1 MSSTIDQ
8 KVVEMRFD
16 NRQFESNVSTT
27 MSTLDKLKQKLNLTG
42 AAKGFDDIGRAAKNV
57 DMSGLGRGV
66 EQVGLKFNAMYTI
79 ADQALRNITNR
90 VQQTAERMVKALTID
105 PVKTGF
111 QEYET
116 QIKATQT
123 ILANTKSKGS
133 TIDDVNKALEELN
146 RYADLTI
153 YNFTEMTRNIGTF
166 TAAGIDLETSVSA
179 IQGIANLAAV
189 SGSTSQQASTAM
201 YQLSQALAAGTI
213 RLMDWNSVVN
223 AGMGGE
229 IFQNALKQTS
239 KELNTGAE
247 AAIKAKGSFR
257 ESLSAGWLTA
267 EVLTNTLKKFTTS
280 GANEYVAKYI
290 EQSPEVVE
298 AALKEA
304 EATYDEAEAIEK
316 ASEALA
322 NKYGKNKDEIKQALE
337 FAKTAED
344 AATKVKT
351 FTQLW
356 DVLKEAAQS
365 GWAMTWKMLVGDFE
379 QAKNLITPIADTMVN
394 FINKISDARNAVIQ
408 SAFAMKL
415 TALLDAVK
423 NGVQPIKDAA
433 DSVKEVTKS
442 VEDYANVVNEI
453 IRGNWGNG
461 QARWNKLTEAGYDW
475 AHAQNLVN
483 EKLGSSVRHA
493 TDYAEAQE
501 GITESQ
507 DKVNQSTNDYI
518 AELTKLSDA
527 ELKNLGYIDEQIEAL
542 RRLADMAERTG
553 IPIEEFLEKIDQIDG
568 RFLFINSFKNL
579 ADSFVDVGKVF
590 AKAWQTIFPP
600 KSTEEKAESLFNIL
614 ASMYGFTKK
623 LSEIFA
629 YTVEYETFTKDG
641 EKVTKTM
648 TVFTETGLKLLRT
661 LKGIFSV
668 IDLITTVVGGGLKF
682 ALQVAS
688 SVLEYFHLD
697 ILDVTAAIG
706 DALVAFN
713 EWFQGIF
720 NISDGISVI
729 IPIIIELGQAIWDW
743 FASLKESEGVQKLI
757 GSFTKLFEFFRAKGL
772 SGVLEAIATA
782 FVDIAETIKEV
793 TGIDFVSIGTFI
805 FEGLKEGLLVGGKS
819 VLEFIASMATMLIDK
834 FCELLGIHS
843 PSTVFMELGKFIIDG
858 LNLGLKEG
866 IGVAPETIK
875 AIVSKCI
882 EIVRNIDWSR
892 LFAIGATVT
901 GLLIIKRIGDTIDRF
916 TKILQNF
923 SAPFAGIGQV
933 LNSMSRVVKSFE
945 KITKAA
951 AFNINMKAIK
961 HLAISLAILTGC
973 IIAIVKIAG
982 DDYEKLTVAYTTIA
996 GLAGVLVLLAFAMS
1010 KLSDASVSWEKGKG
1024 LNINGIRSSLLSIGL
1039 AIGVLAVSVKLIGDM
1054 DKDASIRG
1062 FFAVINMLGAILV
1075 LMTAFV
1081 GVTQVFKMLT
1091 KSDISEN
1098 ISKVGSMMLKLSI
1111 ALLLMAGVCKLAGKL
1126 SPDDMTNGL
1135 KFLVAV
1141 GVFVGVLTAIGKS
1154 SGNNIGKVGTMM
1166 RKLVVSMALMVGIC
1180 KLAAKLKVSEMIK
1193 GGIFAFAIG
1202 KFVKTLVNVTKI
1214 GKKQQIAKLGGLL
1227 VAISAS
1233 MALMVGVCKL
1243 VAKLTPDEMI
1253 KGGLFVL
1260 AFTGFVWAL
1269 VKVTTI
1275 ASDKQIAKV
1284 SATILAISLAVGI
1297 LALVSMAISFLSFK
1311 DIAKGI
1317 FAIGVLGATMALMIR
1332 SLKGAQNVTSS
1343 LIAMTAAMTL
1353 MAIAAASISVIPE
1366 KDLRRATAC
1375 MAILMSAFALMT
1387 KSVGAFKKVNH
1398 IVGPLITLTV
1408 VVGLLAAILWG
1419 LSVLDVKA
1427 SLENAGSLAILMA
1440 TMAGVLFA
1448 IKKMN
1453 ITDVESAAKGIGLLT
1468 GMIIPMLTFVYVLK
1482 QMNGL
1487 ETSAKNVVVLAGLM
1501 YAMTGIIA
1509 AMSAIGKFLLTDK
1522 KAMEGMALGI
1532 IALIAIFVPMLLFV
1546 NILSKL
1552 SGIAVATDNVLALI
1566 GLMYAMTGLIAILA
1580 VIGALIGSAGPVAA
1594 IGAGGGI
1601 VAGIVALCAMWIP
1614 MAIFINILKKLEGID
1629 VAKDNVTCLV
1639 GLMYAM
1645 TGLIAILGV
1654 VGWGII
1660 GALLGMASLYIL
1672 GKTMGGFID
1681 IIKRVSGV
1689 DMASENVIM
1698 LMDMMSLMTKLLMQL
1713 AIIGPFALVGLV
1725 ALGALILMIAGVA
1738 AVAVAVGALFELCPQ
1753 LQDFLNTGLPVLEQL
1768 AEGMG
1773 RMIGKFIGAI
1783 GEELGDSLI
1792 KIGDD
1797 IVVFAG
1803 KIKEASEI
1811 SGGIDGSKFQG
1822 IRDMVDILGD
1832 IGWTTFGTTVSDF
1845 LTTGGS
1851 SLERFAS
1858 DGKKLFQA
1866 LKEIGGEAEGFTFPE
1881 NFSAKS
1887 VITLID
1893 AIKAVSWAMADVSIA
1908 DLFATSKNEEGA
1920 KEGAMEKF
1928 KNDGVKFFEAMKD
1941 IGDAAKDFSFPA
1953 DFNFGGLST
1962 LLEALKDVANRM
1974 IGMSISDIFSKIVGD
1989 GGTIEKFKK
1998 DGIDF
2003 FKAMTDIGLVAK
2015 NFTFTD
2021 DFDVKGGLK
2030 KLFAV
2035 LESVADYT
2043 KGATWDSFL
2052 TTGGSTID
2060 RFKTDGLGLFAALQ
2074 EISNSYSGISLS
2086 SINIADTAIGKI
2098 RGIIDRL
2105 KNVDYSGVAEF
2116 TGIGFMQGGIGAD
2129 GPMHDIGVALKDFG
2143 DQVAW
2148 INISAVE
2155 TSVKAADDIVSII
2168 YRLAGL
2174 DSSGVALF
2182 NPKPV
2187 GEKIK
2192 AYSDS
2197 VLEIR
2202 PSSISSSI
2210 SAANSIVDF
2219 IASLASLNVSG
2230 VLPFRDAIANLSYIP
2245 LDGFVESFNGISSG
2259 LIDVGQSLID
2269 ELSGGIKSA
2278 QGLLVSA
2285 AASAMNRM
2293 IEAIESKTEIFK
2305 NAGMMLAT
2313 KFSSGISTKYSTIRS
2328 MIGNGLS
2335 ELSSTINGY
2344 YDSFYSAGS
2353 YVAIGF
2359 ANGISENSYQA
2370 VATASAMALAAK
2382 NAAEEALGINSP
2394 SKVFYQIGDYVG
2406 QGFTNALGDYDAKTF
2421 EAGASMA
2428 DYARKGLSN
2437 AISRIN
2443 DVIGSDM
2450 DTQPTIRPVLDLSN
2464 VQTGAAAINGLF
2476 SNGVSVGAMSNV
2488 RSISSIMAGRNQNGS
2503 NADVISAINR
2513 LNDSLANAG
2522 GDTYSINGITYDDG
2536 SNISTAIKD
2545 IVREARMERRR

>member
-123 ILANTKSKGS
+123 ILANTESKGS
-133 TIDDVNKALEELN
+133 TIEDVNKALEELN

-229 IFQNALKQTS
+229 IFQNALKKTS

-257 ESLSAGWLTA
+257 ESLSSGWLTA

-280 GANEYVAKYI
+280 GANEYVAEYI
-290 EQSPEVVE
+290 GQSPEVVE
-298 AALKEA
+298 AALA
-304 EATYDEAEAIEK
+304 EADAIYKEEEAVSK
-316 ASEALA
+316 AAEALA
-322 NKYGKNKDEIKQALE
+322 KKYGKNQDEIEQVLKLAR
-337 FAKTAED
+337 TAEN
-344 AATKVKT
+344 AATEVKT

-365 GWAMTWKMLVGDFE
+365 GWAMTWKLLVGDFK
-379 QAKNLITPIADTMVN
+379 QAKNLITPIADTLVN
-394 FINKISDARNAVIQ
+394 FINKLSDARNAVIQ

-442 VEDYANVVNEI
+442 VEEYANIVNEI

-493 TDYAEAQE
+493 TDYTEAQE

-507 DKVNQSTNDYI
+507 GKVNQSTNDYI
-518 AELTKLSDA
+518 VELTKLSDA
-527 ELKNLGYIDEQIEAL
+527 ELKSLDYTDDQIGAL
-542 RRLADMAERTG
+542 RLLADTAERTG

-579 ADSFVDVGKVF
+579 ADAFVDVGKVF

-600 KSTEEKAESLFNIL
+600 KSTEEKAESLFNVL
-614 ASMYGFTKK
+614 ASMHGFTKK

-661 LKGIFSV
+661 LNGIFSV

-682 ALQVAS
+682 ALQVVS
-688 SVLEYFHLD
+688 GVLEYFHLD
-697 ILDVTAAIG
+697 ILDVTAVIG

-720 NISDGISVI
+720 NVSDGIAAI

-757 GSFTKLFEFFRAKGL
+757 GSFTKLFEFFRTKGL

-782 FVDIAETIKEV
+782 FVDIAETIKEA

-805 FEGLKEGLLVGGKS
+805 FEGLREGLLVGGKN

-866 IGVAPETIK
+866 IGIAPETIK
-875 AIVSKCI
+875 TIVSKCI

-1054 DKDASIRG
+1054 DKDASVRG

-1075 LMTAFV
+1075 LMTTFV

-1111 ALLLMAGVCKLAGKL
+1111 ALLLMVGVCKLAGKL

-1166 RKLVVSMALMVGIC
+1166 RKLVIPMALMVGIC

-1202 KFVKTLVNVTKI
+1202 KFVKILVNVTKI

-1275 ASDKQIAKV
+1275 TSDKQIAKV
-1284 SATILAISLAVGI
+1284 SATILAISVAVGL

-1311 DIAKGI
+1311 DIAKGV
-1317 FAIGVLGATMALMIR
+1317 FAIIVLGATMALMIS

-1343 LIAMTAAMTL
+1343 LIAITAAMTA

-1387 KSVGAFKKVNH
+1387 KSVGAFKKVKH
-1398 IVGPLITLTV
+1398 IVGPLITLTS

-1419 LSVLDVKA
+1419 LSVLNVKA

-1440 TMAGVLFA
+1440 AMAGVLFA

-1453 ITDVESAAKGIGLLT
+1453 IDAMKPALKGIILLAA
-1468 GMIIPMLTFVYVLK
+1468 MWLPMLTMVDILR

-1487 ETSAKNVVVLAGLM
+1487 EVSIKNAIALAGLTAAMSGVLKILSIIGKADFFDTGKGILLLTAMWLPMLTMVDILTKLKDVTVAWTNVLALTGLM
-1501 YAMTGIIA
+1501 YAMTGLV
-1509 AMSAIGKFLLTDK
+1509 AIFVALGNLLIGP
-1522 KAMEGMALGI
+1522 AIVGVALGI
-1532 IALIAIFVPMLLFV
+1532 VALTAMWVPMWAFI
-1546 NILSKL
+1546 NILKRL
-1552 SGIAVATDNVLALI
+1552 EGIDVAKDNVWSLI
-1566 GLMYAMTGLIAILA
+1566 GLMYAMTGLVAILS
-1580 VIGALIGSAGPVAA
+1580 VIGW
-1594 IGAGGGI
+1594 GI
-1601 VAGIVALCAMWIP
+1601 VGAALGIISLTAMWIP
-1614 MAIFINILKKLEGID
+1614 MA
-1629 VAKDNVTCLV
+1629 A
-1639 GLMYAM
+1639 
-1645 TGLIAILGV
+1645 
-1654 VGWGII
+1654 
-1660 GALLGMASLYIL
+1660 
-1672 GKTMGGFID
+1672 FID
-1681 IIKRVSGV
+1681 IVKRVSGV
-1689 DMASENVIM
+1689 DMASDNVIM

-1713 AIIGPFALVGLV
+1713 SLVGPLALVGII
-1725 ALGALILMIAGVA
+1725 ALTGLIIMMGVIAVLATAIGALLDSK
-1738 AVAVAVGALFELCPQ
+1738 PQ

-1768 AEGMG
+1768 AESLG

-1908 DLFATSKNEEGA
+1908 DLFATSKNEEGV

-2003 FKAMTDIGLVAK
+2003 FSAMHDIGLVADD
-2015 NFTFTD
+2015 FTFTD

-2105 KNVDYSGVAEF
+2105 KNIDYSGVAEF

-2259 LIDVGQSLID
+2259 LMDVGQNLID
-2269 ELSGGIKSA
+2269 ELSGGVKSA

-2285 AASAMNRM
+2285 AASAMNGM
-2293 IEAIESKTEIFK
+2293 IETIESKTEIFK
-2305 NAGMMLAT
+2305 NAGMTLAT
-2313 KFSSGISTKYSTIRS
+2313 KFSSGISTKYSTILS

-2443 DVIGSDM
+2443 DAISSDM
-2450 DTQPTIRPVLDLSN
+2450 DTQPTICPVLDLSN

-2488 RSISSIMAGRNQNGS
+2488 RSISSIMAVRNQNGS

>member
-239 KELNTGAE
+239 EELNTGAE

-298 AALKEA
+298 ATLKEA
-304 EATYDEAEAIEK
+304 EAAYGEAEAIEK

-394 FINKISDARNAVIQ
+394 FINKISDARNDVIQ
-408 SAFAMKL
+408 SAFAMKF

-423 NGVQPIKDAA
+423 NGVQPIKEAA
-433 DSVKEVTKS
+433 DSLKEVTKS

-493 TDYAEAQE
+493 TDYKEAQE

-507 DKVNQSTNDYI
+507 EVVNKNANAYI
-518 AELTKLSDA
+518 AALTRLSA
-527 ELKNLGYIDEQIEAL
+527 EELKALGYSDEQIMAFHLLAEA
-542 RRLADMAERTG
+542 AEKTG
-553 IPIEEFLEKIDQIDG
+553 IPLSEFIENIDQIDG
-568 RFLFINSFKNL
+568 RYLFINTFKNL
-579 ADSFVDVGKVF
+579 ADSIIDVGR
-590 AKAWQTIFPP
+590 AIGAAWTAIFPP
-600 KSTEEKAESLFNIL
+600 RSVDEKAESLFNIV
-614 ASMYGFTKK
+614 AAMHKYTRS
-623 LSEIFA
+623 LSESL
-629 YTVEYETFTKDG
+629 YVNGEFTN
-641 EKVTKTM
+641 
-648 TVFTETGLKLLRT
+648 TGDKLVRT
-661 LKGIFSV
+661 LKGIFAIV
-668 IDLITTVVGGGLKF
+668 DLITTAVGGGLKF
-682 ALQVAS
+682 ALQVVS

-697 ILDVTAAIG
+697 ILDVTAVIG

-720 NISDGISVI
+720 NVSDGIAAI

-757 GSFTKLFEFFRAKGL
+757 GSFTKLFEFFRTKGL

-866 IGVAPETIK
+866 IGIAPETIK
-875 AIVSKCI
+875 TIVSKCI

-892 LFAIGATVT
+892 LFAIGATIT

-982 DDYEKLTVAYTTIA
+982 DDYEKLMVAYTTIA

-1039 AIGVLAVSVKLIGDM
+1039 AIGVLAISVKLIGDM
-1054 DKDASIRG
+1054 DKDASTRG
-1062 FFAVINMLGAILV
+1062 FFAVIAMLGAILV
-1075 LMTAFV
+1075 LMTTFV

-1233 MALMVGVCKL
+1233 MTLMVGVCKL

-1387 KSVGAFKKVNH
+1387 KSVGAFKKVKH

-1419 LSVLDVKA
+1419 LSVLNVKA

-1453 ITDVESAAKGIGLLT
+1453 ITDTKSVMKGIGLLALLVAPL
-1468 GMIIPMLTFVYVLK
+1468 ILFVGVLK
-1482 QMNGL
+1482 VLQITNVNTAISTVGTL
-1487 ETSAKNVVVLAGLM
+1487 SA
-1501 YAMTGIIA
+1501 
-1509 AMSAIGKFLLTDK
+1509 
-1522 KAMEGMALGI
+1522 
-1532 IALIAIFVPMLLFV
+1532 
-1546 NILSKL
+1546 
-1552 SGIAVATDNVLALI
+1552 
-1566 GLMYAMTGLIAILA
+1566 LMYAMTGLLFIINKMAITDMKPAAKGIMLLTALAIPLLAFVGVLA
-1580 VIGALIGSAGPVAA
+1580 VLQLV
-1594 IGAGGGI
+1594 
-1601 VAGIVALCAMWIP
+1601 
-1614 MAIFINILKKLEGID
+1614 D
-1629 VAKDNVTCLV
+1629 VATTKVIAL
-1639 GLMYAM
+1639 GALMYAM
-1645 TGLIAILGV
+1645 TGVLAILSLIGKGQFKESLKGIGLLTLMALPLLAFVGVLAVLQLVEVATEKVLLLAGLMTVTTVLLGIVSLVGLIAPAGLAGV
-1654 VGWGII
+1654 GLLLAMALPMLAFVGII
-1660 GALLGMASLYIL
+1660 TLISSV
-1672 GKTMGGFID
+1672 D
-1681 IIKRVSGV
+1681 IAK
-1689 DMASENVIM
+1689 DNVIM

-1713 AIIGPFALVGLV
+1713 SLVGPLALVGII
-1725 ALGALILMIAGVA
+1725 ALTGLIIMMGVIAVLATAIGD
-1738 AVAVAVGALFELCPQ
+1738 LLESKPQ

-1768 AEGMG
+1768 AESLG
-1773 RMIGKFIGAI
+1773 RMIGKFVGAI

-1908 DLFATSKNEEGA
+1908 DLFATSKNEEGV

-1928 KNDGVKFFEAMKD
+1928 KNDGVKFFEAMKA

-2003 FKAMTDIGLVAK
+2003 FKAMTEIGLVADD
-2015 NFTFTD
+2015 FTFTD

-2105 KNVDYSGVAEF
+2105 KNIDYSGVAEF

-2230 VLPFRDAIANLSYIP
+2230 VLSFRDAIANLSYIP
-2245 LDGFVESFNGISSG
+2245 LDGFVESFNGISSS
-2259 LIDVGQSLID
+2259 LMDVGQNLID
-2269 ELSGGIKSA
+2269 ELSGGVKSA

-2285 AASAMNRM
+2285 AASAMNGM

-2305 NAGMMLAT
+2305 NAGMTLAT
-2313 KFSSGISTKYSTIRS
+2313 KFSSGISTKYPTILS

-2443 DVIGSDM
+2443 DAISSDM

-2522 GDTYSINGITYDDG
+2522 GDSYSINGITYDDG

>member
-42 AAKGFDDIGRAAKNV
+42 AAKGFDDVGRAAKNV

-239 KELNTGAE
+239 EELNTGAE

-298 AALKEA
+298 ATLKEA
-304 EATYDEAEAIEK
+304 EAAYGEAEAIEK

-344 AATKVKT
+344 SATKVKT

-408 SAFAMKL
+408 SAFVMKF
-415 TALLDAVK
+415 TALLDAVR

-433 DSVKEVTKS
+433 DSMKEVTKS

-493 TDYAEAQE
+493 TDYKEAQE

-507 DKVNQSTNDYI
+507 EVVNKNTNAYI
-518 AELTKLSDA
+518 AALTRLSA
-527 ELKNLGYIDEQIEAL
+527 EELKALGYSDEQIMAFHLLAEA
-542 RRLADMAERTG
+542 AEKTG
-553 IPIEEFLEKIDQIDG
+553 IPLSEFIENIDQIDG
-568 RFLFINSFKNL
+568 RYLFINTFKNL
-579 ADSFVDVGKVF
+579 ADSIIDVGR
-590 AKAWQTIFPP
+590 AIGTAWTAIFPP
-600 KSTEEKAESLFNIL
+600 RSVDEKAESLFNIV
-614 ASMYGFTKK
+614 AAMHKYTRS
-623 LSEIFA
+623 LSESL
-629 YTVEYETFTKDG
+629 YVNGEFTN
-641 EKVTKTM
+641 
-648 TVFTETGLKLLRT
+648 TGDKLVRT
-661 LKGIFSV
+661 LKGIFAIV
-668 IDLITTVVGGGLKF
+668 DLITTTVGGGLKF
-682 ALQVAS
+682 ALQVVS

-697 ILDVTAAIG
+697 ILDVTAVIG

-713 EWFQGIF
+713 EWFQSIF
-720 NISDGISVI
+720 NVSDGIAAI

-757 GSFTKLFEFFRAKGL
+757 GSFTKLFEFFRTKGL

-866 IGVAPETIK
+866 IGIAPETIK
-875 AIVSKCI
+875 TIVSKCI
-882 EIVRNIDWSR
+882 ETVRNIDWSR

-1024 LNINGIRSSLLSIGL
+1024 LNIDGIRSSLLSIGL

-1054 DKDASIRG
+1054 DLNSALQG
-1062 FFAVINMLGAILV
+1062 FAGVVVMMGAMLGFVYILQKITEGDV
-1075 LMTAFV
+1075 
-1081 GVTQVFKMLT
+1081 
-1091 KSDISEN
+1091 SEN
-1098 ISKVGSMMLKLSI
+1098 IGKVGSMMFKLSW
-1111 ALLLMAGVCKLAGKL
+1111 ALLLMVGVCKLAGKL
-1126 SPDDMTNGL
+1126 SRDEML
-1135 KFLVAV
+1135 KGAGFLAAV

-1166 RKLVVSMALMVGIC
+1166 RKLVISMVLMVGIC

-1297 LALVSMAISFLSFK
+1297 LALVSMTISFLSFK
-1311 DIAKGI
+1311 DIAKGV
-1317 FAIGVLGATMALMIR
+1317 FAIATLGATMALMIS

-1343 LIAMTAAMTL
+1343 LIAIAGAMTL

-1387 KSVGAFKKVNH
+1387 KSVGAFKKVKH

-1419 LSVLDVKA
+1419 LSVLNVKP
-1427 SLENAGSLAILMA
+1427 SLENAGSLVMLMA
-1440 TMAGVLFA
+1440 AMAGVLFA

-1453 ITDVESAAKGIGLLT
+1453 ITDTKSVMKGIGLLALLVAPL
-1468 GMIIPMLTFVYVLK
+1468 ILFVGVLK
-1482 QMNGL
+1482 VLQIANVNTAISTVGTL
-1487 ETSAKNVVVLAGLM
+1487 SA
-1501 YAMTGIIA
+1501 
-1509 AMSAIGKFLLTDK
+1509 
-1522 KAMEGMALGI
+1522 
-1532 IALIAIFVPMLLFV
+1532 
-1546 NILSKL
+1546 
-1552 SGIAVATDNVLALI
+1552 
-1566 GLMYAMTGLIAILA
+1566 LMYAMTGLLFIINKMAITDMKPAAKGIMLLTALAIPLLAFVGVLA
-1580 VIGALIGSAGPVAA
+1580 VLQLV
-1594 IGAGGGI
+1594 
-1601 VAGIVALCAMWIP
+1601 
-1614 MAIFINILKKLEGID
+1614 D
-1629 VAKDNVTCLV
+1629 VATTKVIAL
-1639 GLMYAM
+1639 GALMYAM
-1645 TGLIAILGV
+1645 TGVLAILSLIGKGQFKESLKGIGLLTLMALPLLAFVGVLAVLQLVEVATEKVLLLAGLMTVTTVLLGIVSLVGLIAPAGLAGV
-1654 VGWGII
+1654 GLLLAMALPMLAFVGII
-1660 GALLGMASLYIL
+1660 ALISSV
-1672 GKTMGGFID
+1672 D
-1681 IIKRVSGV
+1681 IAK
-1689 DMASENVIM
+1689 DNVIM

-1713 AIIGPFALVGLV
+1713 SLVGPLALVGII
-1725 ALGALILMIAGVA
+1725 ALTGLIVMMGVIAVLATAIGALL
-1738 AVAVAVGALFELCPQ
+1738 ESKPQ

-1768 AEGMG
+1768 AESLG
-1773 RMIGKFIGAI
+1773 RMIGKFVGAI

-1797 IVVFAG
+1797 IVAFSE

-1908 DLFATSKNEEGA
+1908 DLFATSKNEEGV

-1953 DFNFGGLST
+1953 DFDFGGLST

-2015 NFTFTD
+2015 DFTFTD

-2086 SINIADTAIGKI
+2086 NINIADTAIGKI

-2105 KNVDYSGVAEF
+2105 KNIDYSGVAEF

-2129 GPMHDIGVALKDFG
+2129 GPMHDIGVALKDFS

-2148 INISAVE
+2148 INIPAVE
-2155 TSVKAADDIVSII
+2155 TSVKAADDIASII

-2197 VLEIR
+2197 VLEIS

-2230 VLPFRDAIANLSYIP
+2230 VLSFRDAISNLSYIP

-2259 LIDVGQSLID
+2259 LMDVGQNLID

-2285 AASAMNRM
+2285 AASAMNGM

-2305 NAGMMLAT
+2305 NAGMTLAT

-2437 AISRIN
+2437 AISQIN
-2443 DVIGSDM
+2443 DAISSDM

-2513 LNDSLANAG
+2513 LNDNLANAG

>member
-239 KELNTGAE
+239 EELNTGAE

-298 AALKEA
+298 ATLKEA
-304 EATYDEAEAIEK
+304 EAAYGEAEAIEK

-394 FINKISDARNAVIQ
+394 FINKISDARNDVIQ
-408 SAFAMKL
+408 SAFAMKF

-423 NGVQPIKDAA
+423 NGVQPIKEAA
-433 DSVKEVTKS
+433 DSMKEVTKS

-493 TDYAEAQE
+493 TDYKEAQE

-507 DKVNQSTNDYI
+507 EVVNKNTNAYI
-518 AELTKLSDA
+518 AALTRLSVE
-527 ELKNLGYIDEQIEAL
+527 ELKALGYSDEQIMAFHLLAEA
-542 RRLADMAERTG
+542 AEKTG
-553 IPIEEFLEKIDQIDG
+553 IPLSEFIENIDQIDG
-568 RFLFINSFKNL
+568 RYLFINTFKNL
-579 ADSFVDVGKVF
+579 ADSIIDVGR
-590 AKAWQTIFPP
+590 AIGAAWTAIFPP
-600 KSTEEKAESLFNIL
+600 RSVDEKAESLFNIV
-614 ASMYGFTKK
+614 AAMHKYTRS
-623 LSEIFA
+623 LSESL
-629 YTVEYETFTKDG
+629 YVNGEFTN
-641 EKVTKTM
+641 
-648 TVFTETGLKLLRT
+648 TGDKLVRT

-682 ALQVAS
+682 ALQVVS
-688 SVLEYFHLD
+688 GVLEYFHLD
-697 ILDVTAAIG
+697 ILDVTAVIG

-757 GSFTKLFEFFRAKGL
+757 GSFTKLFEFFRTKGL

-866 IGVAPETIK
+866 IGIAPETIK
-875 AIVSKCI
+875 TIVSKCI

-1010 KLSDASVSWEKGKG
+1010 KLSDASISWEKEKG
-1024 LNINGIRSSLLSIGL
+1024 LNIDGIRSSLLSIGL

-1054 DKDASIRG
+1054 ELQKALQG
-1062 FFAVINMLGAILV
+1062 FIGVAAIMAAMLGFVYIL
-1075 LMTAFV
+1075 
-1081 GVTQVFKMLT
+1081 QKIT
-1091 KSDISEN
+1091 KGDVSEN
-1098 ISKVGSMMLKLSI
+1098 IGKVGSMMFKLSI
-1111 ALLLMAGVCKLAGKL
+1111 SLLLMIAVCKLVGKL
-1126 SPDDMTNGL
+1126 SSDDMTNGL

-1202 KFVKTLVNVTKI
+1202 KFVKTLANVTKI
-1214 GKKQQIAKLGGLL
+1214 GKKQQIASIGGLL
-1227 VAISAS
+1227 VSISAS
-1233 MALMVGVCKL
+1233 MLLLVGVCKL
-1243 VAKLTPDEMI
+1243 VAKLTPAEMI
-1253 KGGLFVL
+1253 KGGLFVF

-1317 FAIGVLGATMALMIR
+1317 FAIVALGATMALMIR

-1343 LIAMTAAMTL
+1343 LIAIAGAMTA

-1387 KSVGAFKKVNH
+1387 KSVGAFKKVKH

-1419 LSVLDVKA
+1419 LSALNVKA
-1427 SLENAGSLAILMA
+1427 SLENAESLVMLMA
-1440 TMAGVLFA
+1440 AMAGVLFA

-1453 ITDVESAAKGIGLLT
+1453 ITDAKSVMKGIGLLALLVAPL
-1468 GMIIPMLTFVYVLK
+1468 ILFVGVLK
-1482 QMNGL
+1482 
-1487 ETSAKNVVVLAGLM
+1487 VLQ
-1501 YAMTGIIA
+1501 IA
-1509 AMSAIGKFLLTDK
+1509 NANTAISTVG
-1522 KAMEGMALGI
+1522 
-1532 IALIAIFVPMLLFV
+1532 
-1546 NILSKL
+1546 ILS
-1552 SGIAVATDNVLALI
+1552 A
-1566 GLMYAMTGLIAILA
+1566 LMYAMTGLLFIINK
-1580 VIGALIGSAGPVAA
+1580 
-1594 IGAGGGI
+1594 
-1601 VAGIVALCAMWIP
+1601 
-1614 MAIFINILKKLEGID
+1614 MAITDMKPAAKGIMLLTALAIPLLAFVGVLATLQLVD
-1629 VAKDNVTCLV
+1629 VATTKVIAL
-1639 GLMYAM
+1639 GALMYAM
-1645 TGLIAILGV
+1645 TGVLAILSCIGKGQFKESLKGIGLLTLMALPLLAFVGVLAVLQLVEVATEKVLLLAGLMTVTTVLLGIVSLVGLIAPAGLAGV
-1654 VGWGII
+1654 GLLLAMALPMLAFVGII
-1660 GALLGMASLYIL
+1660 ALISSV
-1672 GKTMGGFID
+1672 D
-1681 IIKRVSGV
+1681 IAK
-1689 DMASENVIM
+1689 DNVIM

-1713 AIIGPFALVGLV
+1713 SLVGPLALVGII
-1725 ALGALILMIAGVA
+1725 ALTGLIVMMGVIAVLATAIGALLDSKP
-1738 AVAVAVGALFELCPQ
+1738 L

-1768 AEGMG
+1768 AESMG
-1773 RMIGKFIGAI
+1773 RMIGKFVGAI
-1783 GEELGDSLI
+1783 GEGLGDSLI

-1803 KIKEASEI
+1803 KIKKASEI

-1908 DLFATSKNEEGA
+1908 DLFATSKNEEGT

-2015 NFTFTD
+2015 DFTFTD

-2210 SAANSIVDF
+2210 SAANSIMDF

-2259 LIDVGQSLID
+2259 LMDVGQNLID

-2285 AASAMNRM
+2285 AASAMNGM

-2305 NAGMMLAT
+2305 NAGMTLAT

-2476 SNGVSVGAMSNV
+2476 SNGVSVGAISNV
-2488 RSISSIMAGRNQNGS
+2488 RSISSIMANRNQNGS

>member
-133 TIDDVNKALEELN
+133 TIEDVNKALEELN

-239 KELNTGAE
+239 EELNTGAE

-298 AALKEA
+298 ATLKEA
-304 EATYDEAEAIEK
+304 EAAYGEAEAIEK

-379 QAKNLITPIADTMVN
+379 QAKNLITPIADTLVN

-433 DSVKEVTKS
+433 DSMKEVTKS

-493 TDYAEAQE
+493 TDYTEAQE

-507 DKVNQSTNDYI
+507 EVVNKNTNAYI
-518 AELTKLSDA
+518 AALTRLSA
-527 ELKNLGYIDEQIEAL
+527 EELKALGYSDEQIMAFHLLAEA
-542 RRLADMAERTG
+542 AEKTG
-553 IPIEEFLEKIDQIDG
+553 IPLSEFIENIDQIDG
-568 RFLFINSFKNL
+568 RYLFINTFKNL
-579 ADSFVDVGKVF
+579 ADSIIDVGR
-590 AKAWQTIFPP
+590 AIGAAWTAIFPP
-600 KSTEEKAESLFNIL
+600 RSVDEKAESLFNIV
-614 ASMYGFTKK
+614 AAMHKYTRS
-623 LSEIFA
+623 LSESL
-629 YTVEYETFTKDG
+629 YVNGEFTN
-641 EKVTKTM
+641 
-648 TVFTETGLKLLRT
+648 TGDKLVRT
-661 LKGIFSV
+661 LKGIFAIV
-668 IDLITTVVGGGLKF
+668 DLITTTVGGGLKF
-682 ALQVAS
+682 ALQVVS
-688 SVLEYFHLD
+688 SILEYFHLD
-697 ILDVTAAIG
+697 ILDVTAVIG

-713 EWFQGIF
+713 EWFQSIF
-720 NISDGISVI
+720 NVSDGIAAI

-757 GSFTKLFEFFRAKGL
+757 GSFTKLFEFFRTKGL
-772 SGVLEAIATA
+772 SGVLEVIATA
-782 FVDIAETIKEV
+782 FADIAETIKEV

-866 IGVAPETIK
+866 IGVAPDTIK

-882 EIVRNIDWSR
+882 ETVRNIDWSR
-892 LFAIGATVT
+892 LFAIGATIT

-1024 LNINGIRSSLLSIGL
+1024 LNIDGIRSSLLSIGL
-1039 AIGVLAVSVKLIGDM
+1039 AIGILAVSVKLIGDM
-1054 DKDASIRG
+1054 ELQKALQG
-1062 FFAVINMLGAILV
+1062 FIGVAAIMAAMLGFVYIL
-1075 LMTAFV
+1075 
-1081 GVTQVFKMLT
+1081 QKIT
-1091 KSDISEN
+1091 KGDVSEN
-1098 ISKVGSMMLKLSI
+1098 ISKVGSMMFKLSL
-1111 ALLLMAGVCKLAGKL
+1111 ALLLMVGVCKLAGKL
-1126 SPDDMTNGL
+1126 SRDEML
-1135 KFLVAV
+1135 KGAGFLAAV

-1243 VAKLTPDEMI
+1243 VAKLAPDEMI

-1284 SATILAISLAVGI
+1284 SATILAISVAVGL

-1343 LIAMTAAMTL
+1343 LITITAAMTA

-1387 KSVGAFKKVNH
+1387 KSVGAFKKVKY

-1419 LSVLDVKA
+1419 LSALNVKA

-1440 TMAGVLFA
+1440 AMAGVLFA

-1453 ITDVESAAKGIGLLT
+1453 IDTMKPALKGIVLLAA
-1468 GMIIPMLTFVYVLK
+1468 MWLPMLAMVDILR

-1487 ETSAKNVVVLAGLM
+1487 EVSIKNVISLAGLTAAMSGVLKILSIIGKADFFDTGKGILLLTAMWLPMFAMVDILTKLKDVTVAWTNVLALTGLM
-1501 YAMTGIIA
+1501 YAMTGLV
-1509 AMSAIGKFLLTDK
+1509 AIFVALGNLLIGP
-1522 KAMEGMALGI
+1522 AIVGVALGI
-1532 IALIAIFVPMLLFV
+1532 VALTAMWVPMWAFI
-1546 NILSKL
+1546 NILKRL
-1552 SGIAVATDNVLALI
+1552 EGIDVAKDNVWSLI
-1566 GLMYAMTGLIAILA
+1566 GLMYAMTGLVAILS
-1580 VIGALIGSAGPVAA
+1580 VIGW
-1594 IGAGGGI
+1594 GI
-1601 VAGIVALCAMWIP
+1601 VGAALGIISLTAMWIP
-1614 MAIFINILKKLEGID
+1614 MA
-1629 VAKDNVTCLV
+1629 A
-1639 GLMYAM
+1639 
-1645 TGLIAILGV
+1645 
-1654 VGWGII
+1654 
-1660 GALLGMASLYIL
+1660 
-1672 GKTMGGFID
+1672 FID

-1698 LMDMMSLMTKLLMQL
+1698 LMDMMSLMTKLLTQL
-1713 AIIGPFALVGLV
+1713 AIIGPFALAGLV

-1768 AEGMG
+1768 AESMG

-1908 DLFATSKNEEGA
+1908 DLFATSKNEEGV

-1953 DFNFGGLST
+1953 DFNLGGLST

-2015 NFTFTD
+2015 DFTFTD

-2086 SINIADTAIGKI
+2086 NINIADTAIGKI

-2105 KNVDYSGVAEF
+2105 KNIDYSGVAEF

-2197 VLEIR
+2197 VLEIS

-2230 VLPFRDAIANLSYIP
+2230 VLSFRDAIANLSYIP

-2259 LIDVGQSLID
+2259 LMDVGQNLID

-2285 AASAMNRM
+2285 AASAMNGM

-2305 NAGMMLAT
+2305 NAGMTLAT
-2313 KFSSGISTKYSTIRS
+2313 KFSSGISAKYSTILS

-2344 YDSFYSAGS
+2344 YNSFYSAGS

-2443 DVIGSDM
+2443 NVIDSDM

-2476 SNGVSVGAMSNV
+2476 SNGVSVGAMSNA

>member
-90 VQQTAERMVKALTID
+90 VQQTADRMVKALTTD
-105 PVKTGF
+105 PIKTGF

-116 QIKATQT
+116 QINATQT

-133 TIDDVNKALEELN
+133 TIEDVNKALEELN

-257 ESLSAGWLTA
+257 ESLSTGWLTA

-290 EQSPEVVE
+290 DQSPEVVQ
-298 AALKEA
+298 AALDEA
-304 EATYDEAEAIEK
+304 NAMYDEEKAIEK
-316 ASEALA
+316 AAEALA

-379 QAKNLITPIADTMVN
+379 QAKNLITPIADTLVN

-408 SAFAMKL
+408 SAFTMKL

-433 DSVKEVTKS
+433 DSVKEVAKS

-493 TDYAEAQE
+493 TDYKEAQE
-501 GITESQ
+501 ELSESQ
-507 DKVNQSTNDYI
+507 GDVTQSTNEYI
-518 AELTKLSDA
+518 AGLTKLSY
-527 ELKNLGYIDEQIEAL
+527 EQLKDLDYTDDQIAAL
-542 RRLADMAERTG
+542 RMLADTAEKTG

-579 ADSFVDVGKVF
+579 ADAFVDVGKVF

-757 GSFTKLFEFFRAKGL
+757 GSFTKLFEFFRTKGL

-1054 DKDASIRG
+1054 DKDASLRG
-1062 FFAVINMLGAILV
+1062 FFGVIAMLGAILV
-1075 LMTAFV
+1075 LMTTFA
-1081 GVTQVFKMLT
+1081 GITQVLKMLT

-1166 RKLVVSMALMVGIC
+1166 RKLVISMALMVGIC

-1202 KFVKTLVNVTKI
+1202 KFIKTLVNVTKI

-1227 VAISAS
+1227 VAISTS
-1233 MALMVGVCKL
+1233 MVLMVGVCKL

-1387 KSVGAFKKVNH
+1387 KSVGAFKKVKH

-1419 LSVLDVKA
+1419 LSVLNVKA

-1453 ITDVESAAKGIGLLT
+1453 ITDVKSAAKGIGLLALLVAPL
-1468 GMIIPMLTFVYVLK
+1468 ILFVGVLK
-1482 QMNGL
+1482 VLQITNVNTAISTVGTL
-1487 ETSAKNVVVLAGLM
+1487 SA
-1501 YAMTGIIA
+1501 
-1509 AMSAIGKFLLTDK
+1509 
-1522 KAMEGMALGI
+1522 
-1532 IALIAIFVPMLLFV
+1532 
-1546 NILSKL
+1546 
-1552 SGIAVATDNVLALI
+1552 
-1566 GLMYAMTGLIAILA
+1566 LMYAMTGLLFIINKMAITDMKPAVKGIALLTAMAVPLLAFVGVLA
-1580 VIGALIGSAGPVAA
+1580 VLQLV
-1594 IGAGGGI
+1594 
-1601 VAGIVALCAMWIP
+1601 
-1614 MAIFINILKKLEGID
+1614 D
-1629 VAKDNVTCLV
+1629 VATTKVITL
-1639 GLMYAM
+1639 GALMYAM
-1645 TGLIAILGV
+1645 TGVLAILSL
-1654 VGWGII
+1654 I
-1660 GALLGMASLYIL
+1660 GKGQFMASLKGIGLLTLMAIPLLAFVGVLAVLQLVEVATEKVLLLAGLMTVTTVLL
-1672 GKTMGGFID
+1672 GIVSLVGLIAPAGLAGVGLLLAMAVPMLAFVG
-1681 IIKRVSGV
+1681 IIALISSV
-1689 DMASENVIM
+1689 DVAKENVTL
-1698 LMDMMSLMTKLLMQL
+1698 LMDMMSLMTKLLIQL
-1713 AIIGPFALVGLV
+1713 ALVGPLALV
-1725 ALGALILMIAGVA
+1725 GIIALAGLTLMIGAVA

-2086 SINIADTAIGKI
+2086 NINIADTAIGKI

-2105 KNVDYSGVAEF
+2105 KNIDYSGVAEF

-2143 DQVAW
+2143 NQVAW

-2219 IASLASLNVSG
+2219 IAGLASLNVSG
-2230 VLPFRDAIANLSYIP
+2230 VLSFRDAIANLSYIP

-2259 LIDVGQSLID
+2259 LIDVGQNLID

-2285 AASAMNRM
+2285 AASAMNGM

>member
-394 FINKISDARNAVIQ
+394 FINKMSDARNAVIQ
-408 SAFAMKL
+408 SAFVMKF

-423 NGVQPIKDAA
+423 NGVQPIKEAA
-433 DSVKEVTKS
+433 DSMKEVTKS

-493 TDYAEAQE
+493 TDYKEAQE

-507 DKVNQSTNDYI
+507 EVVNKNANAYI
-518 AELTKLSDA
+518 AALTRLSA
-527 ELKNLGYIDEQIEAL
+527 EELKALGYSDEQIMAFHLLAEA
-542 RRLADMAERTG
+542 AEKTG
-553 IPIEEFLEKIDQIDG
+553 IPLSEFIENIDQIDG
-568 RFLFINSFKNL
+568 RYLFINTFKNL
-579 ADSFVDVGKVF
+579 ADSIIDVGR
-590 AKAWQTIFPP
+590 AIGAAWTAIFPP
-600 KSTEEKAESLFNIL
+600 RSVDEKAESLFNIV
-614 ASMYGFTKK
+614 AAMHKYTRS
-623 LSEIFA
+623 LSESL
-629 YTVEYETFTKDG
+629 YVNGEFTN
-641 EKVTKTM
+641 
-648 TVFTETGLKLLRT
+648 TGDKLVRT
-661 LKGIFSV
+661 LKGIFAIV
-668 IDLITTVVGGGLKF
+668 DLITTTVGGGLKF

-697 ILDVTAAIG
+697 ILDVTAVIG

-757 GSFTKLFEFFRAKGL
+757 GSFGKLFEFFRTKGL

-805 FEGLKEGLLVGGKS
+805 FEGLKEGLLVGGKN

-843 PSTVFMELGKFIIDG
+843 PSTVFIELGKFIIDG

-866 IGVAPETIK
+866 IGIAPETIK
-875 AIVSKCI
+875 TIVSKCI
-882 EIVRNIDWSR
+882 ETVRNIDWSK

-933 LNSMSRVVKSFE
+933 LNSMSRVVNSFE

-982 DDYEKLTVAYTTIA
+982 DDYEKLTVAYTTIT

-1062 FFAVINMLGAILV
+1062 FFAVISMLGAILV
-1075 LMTAFV
+1075 LMTTFV

-1166 RKLVVSMALMVGIC
+1166 RKLVISMALMVGIC

-1317 FAIGVLGATMALMIR
+1317 FAIGVLGTTMALMIR

-1387 KSVGAFKKVNH
+1387 KSVGAFKKVKH

-1419 LSVLDVKA
+1419 LSVLNVKA

-1440 TMAGVLFA
+1440 AMAGVLFA

-1453 ITDVESAAKGIGLLT
+1453 IDAMKPALKGIILLAA
-1468 GMIIPMLTFVYVLK
+1468 MWLPMLAMVDILR

-1487 ETSAKNVVVLAGLM
+1487 EVSIKNAIVLAGLTAAMSGVLKILSIIGKADFFDTGKGILLLTAMWLPMLAMVDILTKLKDVTVAWTNVLALTGLM
-1501 YAMTGIIA
+1501 YAMTG
-1509 AMSAIGKFLLTDK
+1509 LV
-1522 KAMEGMALGI
+1522 
-1532 IALIAIFVPMLLFV
+1532 AIFVALGNLLIGPAIVGVVLGIVALTAMWVPMWAFI
-1546 NILSKL
+1546 NILKRL
-1552 SGIAVATDNVLALI
+1552 EGIDVAKDNVWSLI
-1566 GLMYAMTGLIAILA
+1566 GLMYAMTGLVAILS
-1580 VIGALIGSAGPVAA
+1580 VIGW
-1594 IGAGGGI
+1594 GI
-1601 VAGIVALCAMWIP
+1601 VGAALGIISLTAMWIP
-1614 MAIFINILKKLEGID
+1614 MA
-1629 VAKDNVTCLV
+1629 A
-1639 GLMYAM
+1639 
-1645 TGLIAILGV
+1645 
-1654 VGWGII
+1654 
-1660 GALLGMASLYIL
+1660 
-1672 GKTMGGFID
+1672 FID

-1803 KIKEASEI
+1803 KIKKASEI

-2086 SINIADTAIGKI
+2086 NINIADTAIGKI

-2105 KNVDYSGVAEF
+2105 KNIDYSGVAEF

-2259 LIDVGQSLID
+2259 LMDVGQNLID
-2269 ELSGGIKSA
+2269 ELSGGAKSA

-2285 AASAMNRM
+2285 AASAMNGM
-2293 IEAIESKTEIFK
+2293 IEAIESKMDIFK
-2305 NAGMMLAT
+2305 NAGMTLAT
-2313 KFSSGISTKYSTIRS
+2313 KFSSGISTKYSTILS

-2443 DVIGSDM
+2443 DAISSDM

-2488 RSISSIMAGRNQNGS
+2488 RSISSIMAGKNQNGS

-2513 LNDSLANAG
+2513 LNDNLANAG